1 MNSPFIIVTRYL
13 NSISKN
19 IEKREAIFDKNF
31 GTADENEGIQIDFA
45 ASIQGWPIIMYHNPQ
60 NKSLHPQSII

>member
-45 ASIQGWPIIMYHNPQ
+45 ASIQG
-60 NKSLHPQSII
+60 